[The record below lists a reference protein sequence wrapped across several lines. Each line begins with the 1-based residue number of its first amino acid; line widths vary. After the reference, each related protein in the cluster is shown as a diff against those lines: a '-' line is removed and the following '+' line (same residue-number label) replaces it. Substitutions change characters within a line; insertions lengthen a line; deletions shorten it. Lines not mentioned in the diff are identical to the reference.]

1 MKTFLSFFFLLFVV
15 ATYAQT
21 FEGIITWSIKTEIT
35 DPKMKAQMEQAQK
48 QMSDPVNQAK
58 MKQMQEQM
66 NSPQM
71 KAMLES
77 NPQMKIQMQNAI
89 KAIQGGDMSSMMP
102 KSLNVKIKGKN
113 SLTKMDGG
121 IMAAEILTLNDK
133 NQTYMLER
141 ESKTYSL
148 LPSGKDQT
156 NSKSTHK
163 VTKTSETARI
173 LNHQCTKYIVEV
185 TEHGATV
192 NQVFWTTTEIKGLNA
207 KDFFNLGMNKGGQS
221 MYYDGLDGVP
231 LKMELTT
238 PQMIMVMEATELKSE
253 KLPDSEFVIPA
264 GFTETKG
271 FGGLR

>member
-1 MKTFLSFFFLLFVV
+1 MKTFLSFFFLLIVV

-21 FEGIITWSIKTEIT
+21 FEGTIEWSIKAEIT
-35 DPKMKAQMEQAQK
+35 DPKMKAQMEQTQK
-48 QMSDPVNQAK
+48 QMSDPANQAK

-77 NPQMKIQMQNAI
+77 NPKMKTQMQNAL
-89 KAIQGGDMSSMMP
+89 KAMQGGDMSSMMP
-102 KSLNVKIKGKN
+102 KSFNVKLKGKN

-121 IMAAEILTLNDK
+121 IMAAEILALNDK
-133 NQTYMLER
+133 NQSYMLDR

-148 LPSGKDQT
+148 LPSGKNET
-156 NSKSTHK
+156 TSKSTHK
-163 VTKTSETARI
+163 VTKTSETMSI

-185 TEHGATV
+185 TEGSATM

-207 KDFFNLGMNKGGQS
+207 KDFFNQGISKGGQS
-221 MYYDGLDGVP
+221 MYYDGLEGIP

-253 KLPDSEFVIPA
+253 KLPDSDFVIPA